1 MIIKINLNIFL
12 FALLFFITSQF
23 EIYTLVML
31 FALFHELG
39 HLLCGIIMG
48 FEVENL
54 KIMPLG
60 FSVEF
65 KPKITDYNKKVLKSN
80 SLTLKKIL
88 INIAGPFVNVVII
101 LVACLMNLNQNI
113 IYSNLIIL
121 IVNLI
126 PIYPLD
132 GGRILKNILKL
143 LVGNKKAYKYTNIIS
158 NIFVIIIGFVF
169 SIAIYYYK
177 NIAIFFAIIFIL
189 VLILNE
195 NKRYNTYKKIYK
207 IIDNNEDYI

>member
-65 KPKITDYNKKVLKSN
+65 KPKIIDYNKKVLKSN

-169 SIAIYYYK
+169 SIEIYYYK

-207 IIDNNEDYI
+207 IIDNDKNYI

>member
-65 KPKITDYNKKVLKSN
+65 KPKIIDYNKKVLKSN

-169 SIAIYYYK
+169 SIEIYYYK

>member
-1 MIIKINLNIFL
+1 
-12 FALLFFITSQF
+12 
-23 EIYTLVML
+23 
-31 FALFHELG
+31 
-39 HLLCGIIMG
+39 MG

-65 KPKITDYNKKVLKSN
+65 KPKIIDYNKKVLKSN

-169 SIAIYYYK
+169 SIEIYYYK

-207 IIDNNEDYI
+207 IIDNDKNYI

>member
-1 MIIKINLNIFL
+1 MNIIINLNIFL

-65 KPKITDYNKKVLKSN
+65 KPKIIDYNKKVLKSN

-169 SIAIYYYK
+169 SIEIYYYK

>member
-65 KPKITDYNKKVLKSN
+65 KPKIIDYNKKVLKSN

-132 GGRILKNILKL
+132 GGRISKNILKL

-158 NIFVIIIGFVF
+158 NIFVIIIGLVF

>member
-65 KPKITDYNKKVLKSN
+65 KPKIIDYNKKVLKSN

-101 LVACLMNLNQNI
+101 LVACFI
-113 IYSNLIIL
+113 G
-121 IVNLI
+121 V
-126 PIYPLD
+126 
-132 GGRILKNILKL
+132 L
-143 LVGNKKAYKYTNIIS
+143 L
-158 NIFVIIIGFVF
+158 
-169 SIAIYYYK
+169 
-177 NIAIFFAIIFIL
+177 
-189 VLILNE
+189 
-195 NKRYNTYKKIYK
+195 
-207 IIDNNEDYI
+207 